1 MHEIE
6 PAALHLSLCASCHVL
21 AGQSRPIDYPHAMTH
36 ATFDPRSRCLVTS
49 RPRFNWLFV
58 VPALATLVTLGVLET
73 SSASADVR
81 VHDQAEGVQ
90 PLSPGTQIPKAVVQ
104 TVLGEPMDLEAAI
117 GESGALLV
125 FYRGGW

>member
-1 MHEIE
+1 M
-6 PAALHLSLCASCHVL
+6 
-21 AGQSRPIDYPHAMTH
+21 AGQVRPIDYPDAMTY
-36 ATFDPRSRCLVTS
+36 ATFDLRSRFLVVS
-49 RPRFNWLFV
+49 RLRFNWLLV
-58 VPALATLVTLGVLET
+58 VPALATLVTFSVLET

-104 TVLGEPMDLEAAI
+104 TVLGKPMDLEAAI
-117 GESGALLV
+117 GEGGALLV